1 MRHQKGFHII
11 VNSIE
16 EAKNTNSTL
25 QLKPTQLQLF
35 SQSYSYSI
43 IIVCLAN
50 VDPRFAPKKK
60 LQKKHSSAH
69 LEHAIGRLL
78 QLSGTIQACC
88 RRWRQCNAAPPPPAP
103 RPLHPDRL
111 LCSEIWLIF
120 ISLDFLQLTCNED
133 QSSPNNKR
141 TYLLTEIVLQN
152 RKDLFVSRC
161 GDLDFSKLF
170 FLIK

>member
-1 MRHQKGFHII
+1 MQIGHPKRVHLI

-25 QLKPTQLQLF
+25 QPNQHSF
-35 SQSYSYSI
+35 SYLVRAYSYSI

-88 RRWRQCNAAPPPPAP
+88 RRRQCNAAPP

-120 ISLDFLQLTCNED
+120 SYLDFLQLTCNED

-141 TYLLTEIVLQN
+141 TYL
-152 RKDLFVSRC
+152 RKY
-161 GDLDFSKLF
+161 F
-170 FLIK
+170 FKITTIFCFPVIFDQ